1 MTILDAAARPRKKVI
16 GRTCKDF
23 CRAEKKQME
32 EDSNEPSEIEQP
44 KKIEISNLDA
54 IPARCTLNNAHF
66 ARTVM
71 PCCYF
76 AAAAC
81 GG

>member
-44 KKIEISNLDA
+44 KK
-54 IPARCTLNNAHF
+54 
-66 ARTVM
+66 
-71 PCCYF
+71 
-76 AAAAC
+76 
-81 GG
+81 